1 MKLTLGLTL
10 FLAGCTC
17 SSPATPPP
25 VAEAPAVA
33 PAPEAPQP
41 VDHGAV
47 MYEWHT
53 RLPTGAFTGLRAFAD
68 GAVEIGGTGP
78 RGLSWAPLRQMGPGE
93 LVLFENIRNGPNLAG
108 LPKLIPDAA
117 APIDER
123 VSYTLTT
130 TAGERNILV
139 EGARRTRIPALEEL
153 DHLLSGD
160 AGLPRRSW
168 VTATTAGGPR
178 EVAVACDALSQRA
191 FRGVAM
197 AIQGVPTPDTQA
209 PTSTAIVR
217 IENVSLLRSDVLEVR
232 EDGALVRQD
241 DEGAMHVGRL
251 DAAHLA
257 TLRSAL
263 DSLPWDKTDTLCVP

>member
-17 SSPATPPP
+17 GSPATPPP
-25 VAEAPAVA
+25 AAEPPSVAA
-33 PAPEAPQP
+33 APEAPKP
-41 VDHGAV
+41 VDHGTV
-47 MYEWHT
+47 LYEWHT
-53 RLPTGAFTGLRAFAD
+53 RLPTGAFTGLRAFED

-93 LVLFENIRNGPNLAG
+93 LARFDSLRNGPNVAA
-108 LPKLIPDAA
+108 LPKLIPDAS
-117 APIDER
+117 APMEER
-123 VSYTLTT
+123 VSYNLTT

-139 EGARRTRIPALEEL
+139 EGARRTRIPAIEEI

-209 PTSTAIVR
+209 PTGTPIIR

-232 EDGALVRQD
+232 EDGALVHQD
-241 DEGAMHVGRL
+241 DEGATRVGRL

-263 DSLPWDKTDTLCVP
+263 DHLPWHKTDTLCVP